1 MSCDCTQIQKNIP
14 FIGGCWK
21 HEERKIALAVLTF
34 FAIIIPIGLYYGGIA
49 GEEFADS
56 KRQIATMGCLD
67 LRHFLAT
74 DPSYGETKF
83 AETNFK
89 WKCLEAGRIDLTIDE
104 ES

>member
-1 MSCDCTQIQKNIP
+1 MSCDCSQIQKNIP

-21 HEERKIALAVLTF
+21 HEERKIALAILT
-34 FAIIIPIGLYYGGIA
+34 ALVIIIPIGLHYGGISS
-49 GEEFADS
+49 EEFADT
-56 KRQIATMGCLD
+56 KRQIETMSCID
-67 LRHFLAT
+67 LRYFLAS
-74 DPSYGETKF
+74 DPSYGETSF

>member
-1 MSCDCTQIQKNIP
+1 MSCDCSTVQKSIP
-14 FIGGCWK
+14 FTGGCCW
-21 HEERKIALAVLTF
+21 HDDRKITLAILTF
-34 FAIIIPIGLYYGGIA
+34 FAIITPIGLYYGGIA

-56 KRQIATMGCLD
+56 KRQIEVMSCID

-74 DPSYGETKF
+74 DPSYGETSF

-89 WKCLEAGRIDLTIDE
+89 WKCLEAGRIDLTIDD